1 MKQGAARAIHA
12 RARGGGRP
20 TRRHI
25 QLYTW
30 LPRQLLSWPPRA
42 SARTPAAPQA
52 RLLALCPAAAHVLV
66 AQAAVAAA
74 NDLVQ
79 RQQQQGVSVLSAAAC
94 RSGRLPTRRRWALLV
109 SSVLPKLQRQ
119 HERLGET
126 VTFFCSACTGGCVVT
141 MGWSCTPHRSWVR
154 SRPMTTAAQTALA
167 APLLPRGTAISLAR
181 VRVGAV
187 LCTRSVRVAR
197 VSGSRLR
204 RLCRSH
210 LSSHLGAH
218 S

>member
-1 MKQGAARAIHA
+1 MPRVRFTRARAAAVGRHA
-12 RARGGGRP
+12 S
-20 TRRHI
+20 TRDI

-30 LPRQLLSWPPRA
+30 PPRQLLSWPPRA

-52 RLLALCPAAAHVLV
+52 RLLALCPAAAHGLV